1 MNPDPDRLSSGLV
14 PARIDPRLEAAGA
27 ESRPC
32 CLLGSTPAVAIRIP
46 AARVLGPG
54 IPDALPMLRRAS
66 GRTGGR
72 LRFSFRSASSPAGS
86 KVLKGEMKCPKPFR
100 REKCPSPA
108 RP

>member
-27 ESRPC
+27 ELRPC
-32 CLLGSTPAVAIRIP
+32 LLTPRLPSQYRIP